1 MAGPTPNLLMN
12 ADRDRRQRLLQ
23 VAAGAAFLAVAL
35 VLVLIVVSSSGDG
48 SGGDTKLEGVAAVNK
63 SLAGYPQEG
72 SVIGDLGAPIEM
84 VEYGDLQCP
93 VCKHYAEDVVPPIL
107 EKQVKQGI
115 VKIDFRYMAII
126 GEESIAAGAAAHA
139 AGLQHR
145 SWNFIEIFYRNQGEE
160 NSGYAADDEFLEA
173 VAKAAG
179 VEDLERWNED
189 RAGLDKW
196 VEENQEEA
204 EAVGFEGTPS
214 FTVRGPG
221 SNEELVAVGT
231 PGSTEALEEAI
242 EKVR

>member
-1 MAGPTPNLLMN
+1 MK
-12 ADRDRRQRLLQ
+12 ADPDRRQRLLQ
-23 VAAGAAFLAVAL
+23 IAAGAVFLAVAL
-35 VLVLIVVSSSGDG
+35 VLVLVVVSSSGGGD
-48 SGGDTKLEGVAAVNK
+48 GGDTKLEGVAAVNK

-72 SVIGDLGAPIEM
+72 SVIGKLSAPIEM

-93 VCKHYAEDVVPPIL
+93 VCKHYAEDILPPIL
-107 EKQVKQGI
+107 EKQVKQGV
-115 VKIDFRYMAII
+115 VKVDFRYMTII

-160 NSGYAADDEFLEA
+160 NSGYAGDDDFLEA

-179 VEDLERWNED
+179 VKDLEKWNED
-189 RAGLDKW
+189 REGLDKW

-204 EAVGFEGTPS
+204 EAVGFSGSPS

-221 SNEELVAVGT
+221 SDEELVAVGT
-231 PGSTEALEEAI
+231 PGSTAALEEAI
-242 EKVR
+242 EDVR